1 MRIAWDGRALV
12 APRTGIG
19 WYTYHLL
26 RGFEQVQAD
35 WTGHL
40 LLNREID
47 DRFDPRIRRE
57 TIRFP
62 NTVRLRPLYERFL
75 LPRKLNQLQPD
86 VWHSPMT
93 VIPEGLEN
101 VRTVATVHDVA
112 FRLFP
117 DIQPPA
123 YRNYW
128 NYWTEQACRRA
139 DRIVAVSE
147 ATRRDLLEHF
157 GADPLKVVV
166 VHEAADPFMA
176 REIPEED
183 LVSVRT
189 RYALPDRFL
198 FFVGTLEPRKNLSLL
213 FEVYR
218 IARDRGVDLPVL
230 IVAGGKG
237 WLQDRIESEA
247 AKAGDKVRFV
257 GYLDRENLRAFYR
270 LADLVLVPSLYE
282 GFGLQ
287 AVEAMAAGAVVL
299 ASDVSSLPEVVGQG
313 GLLLPPD
320 DPEAWLSM
328 IEELLKNPEGRSG
341 WRAKAKT
348 QAARFSWERTT
359 RETFDVYRAALTS

>member
-26 RGFEQVQAD
+26 RGFEALEGD
-35 WTGHL
+35 WTGSL
-40 LLNREID
+40 IENRRIE
-47 DRFDPRIRRE
+47 DRFDSRIE
-57 TIRFP
+57 QEVIRFP
-62 NTVRLRPLYERFL
+62 NTVRLRSLYEGFL
-75 LPRKLNQLQPD
+75 LPRKLNRLKPE

-93 VIPEGLEN
+93 VIPEGLAG

-117 DIQPPA
+117 EIQPPA

-128 NYWTEQACRRA
+128 NYWTEQACQRA

-157 GADPLKVVV
+157 EVDPEKVVV
-166 VHEAADPFMA
+166 VHEAADPYMA
-176 REIPEED
+176 QPVPENEVAGLRARYD
-183 LVSVRT
+183 L
-189 RYALPDRFL
+189 PGRFL

-218 IARDRGVDLPVL
+218 IARERKIELPLL

-237 WLQDRIESEA
+237 WLQERIENEA
-247 AKAGDKVRFV
+247 GKAGDKVRLI
-257 GYLDRENLRAFYR
+257 GYLDREALRAFYKS
-270 LADLVLVPSLYE
+270 ADLVLVPSLYE

-287 AVEAMAAGAVVL
+287 AAEALAAGAVTL
-299 ASDVSSLPEVVGQG
+299 ASNVSSLPEVVGEG
-313 GLLLPPD
+313 GLLLPPN
-320 DPEAWLSM
+320 DPECWLKTM
-328 IEELLKNPEGRSG
+328 VDLLEDSGGRETWKS
-341 WRAKAKT
+341 KART
-348 QAARFSWERTT
+348 QSKKFSWERAAK
-359 RETFDVYRAALTS
+359 ETFEVYRRTL

>member
-26 RGFEQVQAD
+26 RGFESLAGD
-35 WTGHL
+35 WRGSVIA
-40 LLNREID
+40 NRRIE
-47 DRFDPRIRRE
+47 DRFDPRIE
-57 TIRFP
+57 TETLRFP
-62 NTVRLRPLYERFL
+62 NTVRLRSFYEGIL
-75 LPRKLNQLQPD
+75 LPRKLNRLKPD

-93 VIPEGLEN
+93 VIPEGLAG

-117 DIQPPA
+117 GIQPPA

-128 NYWTEQACRRA
+128 NYWTEQACKRA
-139 DRIVAVSE
+139 DRIVAVSA

-157 GADPLKVVV
+157 DADPEKVVV

-176 REIPEED
+176 QEIREED
-183 LVSVRT
+183 LKSLRA
-189 RYALPDRFL
+189 RYDLPDRFL

-218 IARDRGVDLPVL
+218 IAREGGVDLPL
-230 IVAGGKG
+230 SIVAGGKG
-237 WLQDRIESEA
+237 WLQDRIEEEA
-247 AKAGDKVRFV
+247 AKAKDKVRFI
-257 GYLDRENLRAFYR
+257 GYLDREDLRAFYR

-287 AVEAMAAGAVVL
+287 AAEAMAAGAVVL
-299 ASDVSSLPEVVGQG
+299 ASNVSSLPEVVGDG
-313 GLLLPPD
+313 GVLLPPNE
-320 DPEAWLSM
+320 PEGWMKA
-328 IEELLKNPEGRSG
+328 IVELLEDSDGRKRWKKKARKQAKN
-341 WRAKAKT
+341 
-348 QAARFSWERTT
+348 FSWERAA
-359 RETFDVYRAALTS
+359 RETYRVYEAALG